1 MDAVV
6 VRKRLEQDITELEIT
21 LEGVN
26 KARAEAEKSLK
37 QYQQE
42 IGDLETLLEQEQQ
55 SKFDVS
61 VHLLYTVSQKN
72 WATFFT
78 TCNFRNIEQI
88 FTKFGTNQSLFIL
101 NIVPE
106 FI

>member
-55 SKFDVS
+55 SKLD
-61 VHLLYTVSQKN
+61 
-72 WATFFT
+72 
-78 TCNFRNIEQI
+78 
-88 FTKFGTNQSLFIL
+88 SLFLSTYRNNFCIPIVIL
-101 NIVPE
+101 SQFVI
-106 FI
+106 